1 VALVNGGG
9 IRGDRVVPPGPL
21 TRRDVAGLLPFGN
34 VVMVVEVTGQALRA
48 ALEQGL
54 ALRERE
60 GGGFLQVSGLR
71 VRFDPARPAG
81 QRVVAVEVGGAPLDP
96 ARRYTTAVADYVARG
111 GDGITAL
118 RDARVVVDAS
128 HGPLLADI
136 LLEAVAAQPAITPEV
151 DGRLR
156 LDRP

>member
-1 VALVNGGG
+1 
-9 IRGDRVVPPGPL
+9 VPPGPL

-34 VVMVVEVTGQALRA
+34 VVMVVEATGRSLRA

-60 GGGFLQVSGLR
+60 GGGFLQVAGLR
-71 VRFDPARPAG
+71 MRFDPARPAG

-96 ARRYTTAVADYVARG
+96 ERRYTVAVADYVARG

-118 RDARVVVDAS
+118 RGARVLVDAA
-128 HGPLLADI
+128 HGPLLGEI
-136 LLEAVAAQPAITPEV
+136 LLRAVAPSIAPAV

-156 LDRP
+156 ADRP